1 MSSSHTTEHRAAD
14 LTLFRLSCLYWLGC
28 LAWIFAE
35 GKWQIAMAGF
45 FLLPVAAWA
54 GKLNAGNPVSRHL
67 LAVIMSLLTSV
78 QVYQSGGMIEAHF
91 GYFVTASLFFI
102 YRDAKVFLT
111 LLIAGAVAH
120 ISGYIAQHHGGPE
133 FYHGH
138 NCSIE
143 IVLIHAAYL
152 GLQCLVCGWLAASA
166 KCDQDMS
173 HALAAVG
180 SNEADKLDLRVRVNN
195 GAAISHSFN
204 ALMESLQL
212 SVRAASGTAVS
223 VVNRVQ
229 DLLDRLHSIDK
240 LARWESE
247 RIGEIAAATEEMAQ
261 TFKVMLE
268 NMHTVYTQVE
278 TCHQANLSATENLH
292 SGQESLQKMDQLIQQ
307 SSETA
312 HSLSTYTASI
322 TTILDVINDIAEQT
336 NLLALN
342 AAIEAARAGEHGRGF
357 AVVAGEVRGLAGRTR
372 DSIKE
377 IEATMNKLQTASRDA
392 VDIMDA
398 SRCHVKTS
406 VELMATTVNEVN
418 TANTGLQVLMDLNAE
433 LLTAI
438 TQQHGAS
445 EKIAENAGEIN
456 RLISTLVEN
465 LEEAR
470 RVGDDMRGDSQSL
483 STSVSVFSY

>member
-1 MSSSHTTEHRAAD
+1 MNSSHTTEHRAAD

-35 GKWQIAMAGF
+35 GQWQIALVAVL
-45 FLLPVAAWA
+45 LLPVAAWA
-54 GKLNAGNPVSRHL
+54 GKFNAGSGLSRHL

-91 GYFVTASLFFI
+91 GYFVTASVFFI
-102 YRDAKVFLT
+102 YRDARVFFT
-111 LLIAGAVAH
+111 LLAAGGVAH
-120 ISGYIAQHHGGPE
+120 ILGFLAQHQGGPE
-133 FYHGH
+133 FYQGH
-138 NCSIE
+138 NCSLE
-143 IVLIHAAYL
+143 IMLIHAAYL

-180 SNEADKLDLRVRVNN
+180 TNETNKLDLRVRVNN
-195 GAAISHSFN
+195 GATISHSFN

-223 VVNRVQ
+223 VVSRVQ
-229 DLLDRLHSIDK
+229 DLLERLQSIDK
-240 LARWESE
+240 LARWEGE
-247 RIGEIAAATEEMAQ
+247 RIGEIATATEEMAQ
-261 TFKVMLE
+261 TFHVMLD

-278 TCHQANLSATENLH
+278 GCYQANLNASKNLQ
-292 SGQESLQKMDQLIQQ
+292 SGQESIQKMDQLIQQ

-312 HSLSTYTASI
+312 HSLSTYTESI
-322 TTILDVINDIAEQT
+322 TTILDVINEIAEQT

-342 AAIEAARAGEHGRGF
+342 AAIEAARAGDHGRGF

-377 IEATMNKLQTASRDA
+377 IENTMNHLQSASRAA

-406 VELMATTVNEVN
+406 VDLMTTAVREVD
-418 TANTGLQVLMDLNAE
+418 TASQGLQVLSDLNSE
-433 LLTAI
+433 LLSAV

-445 EKIAENAGEIN
+445 EKIAENTAEIN
-456 RLISTLVEN
+456 QLINTLVEN

-470 RVGDDMRGDSQSL
+470 RVGDDMRGDSHSL
-483 STSVSVFSY
+483 STSVSVFAY